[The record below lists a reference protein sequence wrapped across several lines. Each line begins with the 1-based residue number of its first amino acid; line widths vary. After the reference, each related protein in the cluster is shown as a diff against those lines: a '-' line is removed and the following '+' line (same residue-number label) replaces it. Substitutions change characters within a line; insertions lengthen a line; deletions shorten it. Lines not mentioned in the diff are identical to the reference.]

1 MRCSSGSS
9 RALSLRSGTL
19 ALQQTEMVTAVQLA
33 ILAAGPAIY
42 SARMTMPTVRLIPQN
57 CAVRRRIGFYVN
69 SLSAS
74 SGTCTMSTSLV
85 ALRTT
90 SAGTEPSS

>member
-9 RALSLRSGTL
+9 RALSLRSGAL
-19 ALQQTEMVTAVQLA
+19 ALQQTKMVTAVQLA

-42 SARMTMPTVRLIPQN
+42 SDRMTMPTVEADSTEL
-57 CAVRRRIGFYVN
+57 CRRKAIGCYVN